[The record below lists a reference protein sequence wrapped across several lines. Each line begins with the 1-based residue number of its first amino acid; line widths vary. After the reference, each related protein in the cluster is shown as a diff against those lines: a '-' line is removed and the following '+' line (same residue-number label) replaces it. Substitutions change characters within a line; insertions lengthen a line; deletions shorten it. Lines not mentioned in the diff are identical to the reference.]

1 LGFFPAVDA
10 DEDFNVAQIQLF
22 ELIDALEPGKK
33 AKALL
38 LKWDGNRYTARG
50 AKPIL
55 VHSFSGTHGLSG
67 DRGYC
72 FLGDS
77 HRWEVVG
84 PLVSEHLSG

>member
-1 LGFFPAVDA
+1 M
-10 DEDFNVAQIQLF
+10 AQMQLF
-22 ELIDALEPGKK
+22 ELVDALEPGKK

-38 LKWDGNRYTARG
+38 LKWNGSAYVTRG

-55 VHSFSGTHGLSG
+55 VHSFAGSHGLSG

-77 HRWEVVG
+77 DRWEVIG
-84 PLVSEHLSG
+84 TLVSEQSLGY